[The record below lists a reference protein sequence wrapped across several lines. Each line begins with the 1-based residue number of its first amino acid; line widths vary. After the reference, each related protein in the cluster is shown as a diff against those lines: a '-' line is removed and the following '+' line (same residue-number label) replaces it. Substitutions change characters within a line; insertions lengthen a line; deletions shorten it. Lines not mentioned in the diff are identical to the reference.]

1 MDLADVA
8 LFQKI
13 AQSGSL
19 SAAGR
24 QLNLA
29 PMAVSRKLANLEQEV
44 GARLF
49 NRTTRSLSLT
59 PEGEAFLPY
68 AAELLET
75 RNAALSTVASGDAG
89 LTGTLKVTAPNV
101 IGRSIVMPTLSRMIA
116 DNPGLRVDL
125 TLSDGIVDVVGSGLD
140 VAIRVSPLETSELVA
155 TKLAEN
161 PRVLCAS
168 PDYIARFGQPTS
180 VENLVSFPCLTLH
193 GIDTWPFRVSE
204 ELKLVPVRGPLVA
217 SSVDALRS
225 ACLSGVGLALLTYWD
240 VWQSLE
246 RGELTP
252 ISLSDAEPD
261 ELGIW
266 AVFPSRRYLPKRV
279 KALIET
285 LRSNLG
291 QMASK
296 FSDGAKSS

>member
-1 MDLADVA
+1 MDLTDVA

-29 PMAVSRKLANLEQEV
+29 PMTVSRRLSNLEHEV

-59 PEGEAFLPY
+59 SEGEAFLPY

-75 RNAALSTVASGDAG
+75 CNAALSSVANGEAG
-89 LTGTLKVTAPNV
+89 LNGILKVTAPNV
-101 IGRSIVMPTLSRMIA
+101 IGHSIVMPALSRLIA
-116 DNPGLRVDL
+116 ANPQLKVDL
-125 TLSDGIVDVVGSGLD
+125 TLTDGVVDIVGSGLD

-155 TKLAEN
+155 TKLADN

-180 VENLVSFPCLTLH
+180 VGDLVSFPCLTLH

-204 ELKLVPVRGPLVA
+204 DLQRFPVRGPLVA

-225 ACLSGVGLALLTYWD
+225 ACLSGIGIALLTYWD
-240 VWQSLE
+240 VWQNLE
-246 RGELTP
+246 RGELRR
-252 ISLSDAEPD
+252 IALSDAEPD

-266 AVFPSRRYLPKRV
+266 AVFPSRRYLPTRV
-279 KALIET
+279 RELVEM
-285 LRSNLG
+285 LRSNL
-291 QMASK
+291 
-296 FSDGAKSS
+296 D